1 MKHDLPV
8 SKGQTIELEI
18 TGLNSEGDGVGRFE
32 GLTIFVKGALSGEKV
47 LANLTVVKKN
57 YAVGKLKKILVE
69 SPDRVKPLCPVYK
82 ECGGCQLQ
90 HLSYEGQLKAK
101 RQQVWDALTRIGHL
115 TGVNVLPTLEAP
127 NPWNYR
133 NKMQVPCMGTP
144 QKQFI
149 GCFALNTHKVIDV
162 ENCFI
167 QKEKNNAIVKVVREW
182 MKKYKIAPYD
192 EDKGTGIV
200 RHIMGRV
207 GAKTGELMVC
217 LVTATDNVPHF
228 KDLTKMLKEALPE
241 LKSVVQNVNK
251 RHTNVILGNKTQ
263 VIYGKE
269 NISDSIGNLKFN
281 ISCQSFFQVNSEQA
295 ERLYAKALEYAALTG
310 KEIVADVYCGTG
322 TISLFLAQKAKHV
335 FGIEIVAPAIRD
347 AKANARNNNI
357 NNATFILGDAAQ
369 KMPELV
375 EDGVKLDV
383 VVVDPPRAGCEPRV
397 LDAIAKVKPKR
408 VVYVSCNPATLA
420 RDLAYMTQKGY
431 KVDKVQPCDMF
442 PMSFHV
448 ECVCMLSK
456 LSAAK
461 KHVDV
466 G

>member
-1 MKHDLPV
+1 MKREVLV
-8 SKGQTIELEI
+8 TKGQIIEIDI
-18 TGLNSEGDGVGRFE
+18 TGLNSEGDGVGRYE
-32 GLTIFVKGALSGEKV
+32 GLTIFVKGALAGEKV
-47 LANLTVVKKN
+47 QVSLTLVKKN
-57 YAVGKLKKILVE
+57 YAVGKLMKILTA
-69 SPDRVKPLCPVYK
+69 SPDRIEPKCPVYK
-82 ECGGCQLQ
+82 QCGGCQLQ

-101 RQQVWDALTRIGHL
+101 HQQVYDALTRIGHL
-115 TGVNVLPTLEAP
+115 EGVKVLPTLEAP

-167 QKEKNNAIVKVVREW
+167 QKEKNNAIVGVVREW
-182 MKKYKIAPYD
+182 MKKFKIAPYD

-228 KDLTKMLKEALPE
+228 KDLCKMLKVALPE

-263 VIYGKE
+263 LIYGKE
-269 NISDSIGNLKFN
+269 TITDKIGNLTFN

-295 ERLYAKALEYAALTG
+295 ERLYDKALEYAKLTG

-335 FGIEIVAPAIRD
+335 FGIEIVPSAIRD
-347 AKANARNNNI
+347 AKANAHNNKI
-357 NNATFILGDAAQ
+357 NNVSFILGDAAQ

-383 VVVDPPRAGCEPRV
+383 VVVDPPRAGCEPKV
-397 LDAIAKVKPKR
+397 LDAIAKVHPKR

-420 RDLAYMTQKGY
+420 RDLEYMTHKGY
-431 KVDKVQPCDMF
+431 KVAQVQPVDMF
-442 PMSFHV
+442 SQSFHV
-448 ECVCMLSK
+448 ESVALLEREKES
-456 LSAAK
+456 
-461 KHVDV
+461 
-466 G
+466 

>member
-1 MKHDLPV
+1 MKKELPV
-8 SKGQTIELEI
+8 NKGQIIEIDI

-32 GLTIFVKGALSGEKV
+32 GLTIFVKGALTGEKV
-47 LANLTVVKKN
+47 EVMLTIVKKN
-57 YAVGKLKKILVE
+57 YAVGKLQKILTA
-69 SPDRVKPLCPVYK
+69 SPDRIELMCPVYK
-82 ECGGCQLQ
+82 QCGGCQLQ

-144 QKQFI
+144 QKQYI

-167 QKEKNNAIVKVVREW
+167 QKEKNNAIVAVVRAW

-228 KDLTKMLKEALPE
+228 KDLSKMLKEALPE

-263 VIYGKE
+263 VVYGKE
-269 NISDSIGNLKFN
+269 TITDKIGNLTFN
-281 ISCQSFFQVNSEQA
+281 ISAQSFFQVNSEQA
-295 ERLYAKALEYAALTG
+295 ERLYGKALEYAALTG
-310 KEIVADVYCGTG
+310 KETVADVYCGTG

-335 FGIEIVAPAIRD
+335 FGIEIVPPAIRD
-347 AKANARNNNI
+347 AKANARNNGI
-357 NNATFILGDAAQ
+357 KNATFILGDAAQ

-375 EDGVKLDV
+375 DEGVKLDV

-420 RDLAYMTQKGY
+420 RDLEYMTHKGY
-431 KVDKVQPCDMF
+431 KVDKVQPVDMF
-442 PMSFHV
+442 PQSFHI
-448 ECVCMLSK
+448 E
-456 LSAAK
+456 
-461 KHVDV
+461 DV
-466 G
+466 ALLVRVKP